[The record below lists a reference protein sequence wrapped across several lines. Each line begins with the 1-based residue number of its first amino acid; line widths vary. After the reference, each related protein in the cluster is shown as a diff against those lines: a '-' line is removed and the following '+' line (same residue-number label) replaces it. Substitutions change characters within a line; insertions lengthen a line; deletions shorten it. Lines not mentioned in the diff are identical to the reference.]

1 MIEVPIPHDILKY
14 KAKFIANFTARQFV
28 SLCLGSGVGIF
39 FYITFFRNI
48 SGGIYLTALT
58 IIPFYLVG
66 FVTIFGQ
73 PFEKI
78 AWNVLYDNFICPAKR
93 CYEVHHPEYEKLIRE
108 NSAETLASVDEINK
122 ISTNEDNESDN
133 TEGNTDNKKKNKKA
147 KKKQT
152 KPKQTKKKE
161 KEKKVKKSKE
171 FKAIR

>member
-14 KAKFIANFTARQFV
+14 KSKFIANFTARQFV
-28 SLCLGSGVGIF
+28 FLCLGAAVGIF
-39 FYITFFRNI
+39 SYFTFFKNVP
-48 SGGIYLTALT
+48 GGIYFTALT

-93 CYEVHHPEYEKLIRE
+93 YYEVHHPEYEKLIRE
-108 NSAETLASVDEINK
+108 NTAEDLASQENVGKITSDE
-122 ISTNEDNESDN
+122 S
-133 TEGNTDNKKKNKKA
+133 
-147 KKKQT
+147 
-152 KPKQTKKKE
+152 E
-161 KEKKVKKSKE
+161 KETNADNKVKKSKE

>member
-14 KAKFIANFTARQFV
+14 KSKFIANFTARQFV
-28 SLCLGSGVGIF
+28 FLCLGAAAGIF
-39 FYITFFRNI
+39 SYFTLFKNVP
-48 SGGIYLTALT
+48 GGIYFTALI

-66 FVTIFGQ
+66 FITIFGQ

-108 NSAETLASVDEINK
+108 NTAEDLAFKENIEKIASDE
-122 ISTNEDNESDN
+122 SEEETTADNA
-133 TEGNTDNKKKNKKA
+133 DNKDKKKKA
-147 KKKQT
+147 KT
-152 KPKQTKKKE
+152 KSQPKKKD

>member
-14 KAKFIANFTARQFV
+14 KAKFVMNFTARQFI
-28 SLCLGSGVGIF
+28 SLCLGAAVGIF

-48 SGGIYLTALT
+48 AGGIYFTALT

-66 FVTIFGQ
+66 FITIFGQ

-78 AWNVLYDNFICPAKR
+78 AWNVIYDNFICPAKR
-93 CYEVHHPEYEKLIRE
+93 CYEVRHPEYEKLIRE
-108 NSAETLASVDEINK
+108 NTAETLASQDNISK
-122 ISTNEDNESDN
+122 IVASES
-133 TEGNTDNKKKNKKA
+133 EEEEAIGAKDNKGKKNKIKA
-147 KKKQT
+147 KQ
-152 KPKQTKKKE
+152 QCTKKN

>member
-14 KAKFIANFTARQFV
+14 KTKFIANFTVRQFT
-28 SLCLGSGVGIF
+28 SLCLGAAVGIF
-39 FYITFFRNI
+39 SYFTFFKDVP
-48 SGGIYLTALT
+48 GGMYFTAL
-58 IIPFYLVG
+58 IIVPFFLVG

-108 NSAETLASVDEINK
+108 NTTEDLAYQENVEKIANDEAEEETTAD
-122 ISTNEDNESDN
+122 
-133 TEGNTDNKKKNKKA
+133 NTDNKSKKKKA
-147 KKKQT
+147 KTKQQ
-152 KPKQTKKKE
+152 PKKKD